1 MKKQF
6 VQICLLAGFFV
17 GLMIS
22 VQAQVGMR
30 YRAHI
35 PFDFSVGNKTLP
47 AGDYVIEMTNKSSKQ
62 NFLTIRETKTG
73 ETKIVQVIPK
83 GINAKS
89 KTSRLVFNRYADQYF
104 LAEIITPA
112 LTADFWKT
120 KAESRLAERQKTER
134 KTVALTK

>member
-1 MKKQF
+1 MKKQL
-6 VQICLLAGFFV
+6 VRICLLAGFMV

-22 VQAQVGMR
+22 AQAQVGVR
-30 YRAHI
+30 YRAHV

-47 AGDYVIEMTNKSSKQ
+47 AGDYVIEMTNKFSKQ

-83 GINAKS
+83 GADAKS
-89 KTSRLVFNRYADQYF
+89 KMSRLVFNRYDGQYF
-104 LAEIITPA
+104 LAEMITPT

-120 KAESRLAERQKTER
+120 KAESGLAKKRKTER